1 MKDFRIPER
10 HIHQG
15 VAFGPGQEDLL
26 VRHWGF
32 SQTDLDAAVA
42 AGTCV
47 LREPEVTRAAKG
59 FAREHGIDLFDVVG
73 TGSGGRITKADVET
87 YHSTQSSAGA
97 SPEEEKP

>member
-10 HIHQG
+10 HIHRG
-15 VAFGPGQEDLL
+15 VSFGPGQEDLL

-32 SQTDLDAAVA
+32 SRDDLEQAVE

-47 LREPEVTRAAKG
+47 LREPEATRAAKG
-59 FAREHGIDLFDVVG
+59 VAREHGIELSGVVG

-97 SPEEEKP
+97 SPEEE